1 MNKTNLGRVA
11 VVPKGEWVA
20 GGMYGRLD
28 AVTHGGQGYLCV
40 EDGTAEEPGTGAAWQ
55 LIAAKGK
62 DFVYADFTSEQI
74 AGLMKPAT
82 DAAAEIGKTNE
93 EYKAML
99 TEQAKAFGDA
109 QQARAKSYADAE
121 RARDA
126 AYSRAET
133 DRNAAYNEAEGK
145 RQAAERVREENEDE
159 RKGAET
165 ERGTAEK
172 GRAEAEGKR
181 EQAETERGTAETGRD
196 TAEKARERS
205 EEERTKGWTDLKAEA
220 EKSVG
225 DAVKRADDAADR
237 AMQTAYRY
245 PVWDAEAGE
254 FTPESIRA
262 WLANG
267 CDGKVYGVV
276 QTLDGTQALVKS
288 GANAGMADPVPS
300 TLAQPGTDPYRGV
313 GPFRWW
319 HANAHRDDDGT
330 VHVTGINGFGHF
342 SYTDG
347 RDVFSMAPTRYV
359 GHGTVEGVK
368 YQFACSDTPHEGL
381 MPEEKSQRA
390 DGTVEPFMLRAAF
403 AASLDADGMPRT
415 VPYARLWNFTCSHNS
430 MQAAYRKRGKW
441 YSGMTAADW
450 DYLYEMFLLKYANKS
465 SQTVFVGCTA
475 HAEQTPVT
483 VAGSGA
489 PTVTIAKSV
498 ADKWPIGSA
507 VMVGTTTV
515 ANRDRGSADAHDI
528 ASQASIVAKTADGD
542 NVTLTLDCGP
552 IDTEPG
558 QIVST
563 APWNPGACVG
573 LAGDG
578 SPYDP
583 KSGREPFMLQGIE
596 VMLGANEILGD
607 QLAKCVAGGTW
618 GMYQVPDTTKAST
631 TVTAD
636 YVRVYEL
643 PVRDADGST
652 YIAAAFKAQGSLAPY
667 GEAGSSSLGTGDI
680 IWVHKKGTEGEREVL
695 VGGDLWIGGAA
706 GLRCAY
712 LYVWAAWAWWSIASR
727 VSIDGPNGVN
737 PAEPPQAA

>member
-40 EDGTAEEPGTGAAWQ
+40 EDGTDEEPGTGAAWQ
-55 LIAAKGK
+55 LIAAKGR
-62 DFVYADFTSEQI
+62 DFGYADFTEEQI

-109 QQARAKSYADAE
+109 QQARAKSYTDAE
-121 RARDA
+121 RARDG
-126 AYSRAET
+126 AYAKAET

-145 RQAAERVREENEDE
+145 RQAAERVRGENEEE
-159 RKGAET
+159 RKSAET
-165 ERGTAEK
+165 GRGTAEK
-172 GRAEAEGKR
+172 ERAEAEGKR
-181 EQAETERGTAETGRD
+181 EQAEQTRDTAETGRD
-196 TAEKARERS
+196 TAEKARVRA
-205 EEERTKGWTDLKAEA
+205 EEERDKGWTDLKAEA

-225 DAVKRADDAADR
+225 DAVKRAYGAADR
-237 AMQTAYRY
+237 AMQAAYRY

-347 RDVFSMAPTRYV
+347 RDVFTLAPTRYV
-359 GHGTVEGVK
+359 GHGTVEGTK
-368 YQFACSDTPHEGL
+368 YEFACSDTPHEGL

-390 DGTVEPFMLRAAF
+390 DGTVEPFMLRATF
-403 AASLDADGMPRT
+403 AASQDADGMPRT
-415 VPYARLWNFTCSHNS
+415 VPYAKLWNFTCSHNS
-430 MQAAYRKRGKW
+430 MQAACRKRGKW

-465 SQTVFVGCTA
+465 SQTVFAGCTA
-475 HAEQTPVT
+475 HYEQTPVT

-489 PTVTIAKSV
+489 PTVTIAKTV

-515 ANRDRGSADAHDI
+515 ANRDRGQADAHDI
-528 ASQASIVAKTADGD
+528 ASQANIVAKTAAGD

-552 IDTEPG
+552 ITTEPG

-596 VMLGANEILGD
+596 VMLGAYEILGD

-618 GMYQVPDTTKAST
+618 GMYQVLDTTKAST
-631 TVTAD
+631 AVTAD

-643 PVRDADGST
+643 PVRDSDSSA
-652 YIAAAFKAQGSLAPY
+652 YIAAAVKAQGSLAPY
-667 GEAGSSSLGTGDI
+667 GEAGSSSLGTGDA
-680 IWVHKKGTEGEREVL
+680 IWVNKKGTEGEREVL
-695 VGGDLWIGGAA
+695 VGGNLGGWGAA
-706 GLRCAY
+706 GLRSAS
-712 LYVWAAWAWWSIASR
+712 LNAWAGWTWWGGASR
-727 VSIDGPNGVN
+727 VSVDGPNGVN